1 MTAVRPRALRL
12 AAVALAFLLS
22 LPAWAQQGVPDT
34 LVTDAQR
41 HHAALM
47 ILLLVVCGVAL
58 TIGLLWFLRRRGLL
72 PEEQPGGRLQELED
86 EIARR
91 SDEIN
96 Q

>member
-1 MTAVRPRALRL
+1 MSAGGARAFQPV
-12 AAVALAFLLS
+12 AVAFAFLLS
-22 LPAWAQQGVPDT
+22 LPAWAQQEVPDT

-72 PEEQPGGRLQELED
+72 PEEKPDGRLQELED
-86 EIARR
+86 EIERR
-91 SDEIN
+91 SDEIS